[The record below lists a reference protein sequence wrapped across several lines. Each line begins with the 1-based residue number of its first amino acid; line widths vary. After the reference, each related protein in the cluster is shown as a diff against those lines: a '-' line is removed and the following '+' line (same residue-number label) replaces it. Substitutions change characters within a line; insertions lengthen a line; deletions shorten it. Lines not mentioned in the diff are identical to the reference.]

1 MLDSG
6 SEFAVTSGGHLTA
19 PRDGYTDQFNIY
31 IADADRS
38 PDFWRESFYIN
49 TADHDVQYYTG
60 EGPEAGQTNW
70 GASWPLI
77 DAATLYEK
85 DNVEFA
91 NERYAWYDEWLQSID
106 VE

>member
-1 MLDSG
+1 MAAS
-6 SEFAVTSGGHLTA
+6 SPSRRAVTSPHRGTGIPTSSTYTSPTRIEAPISGGRA
-19 PRDGYTDQFNIY
+19 
-31 IADADRS
+31 
-38 PDFWRESFYIN
+38 FYIN